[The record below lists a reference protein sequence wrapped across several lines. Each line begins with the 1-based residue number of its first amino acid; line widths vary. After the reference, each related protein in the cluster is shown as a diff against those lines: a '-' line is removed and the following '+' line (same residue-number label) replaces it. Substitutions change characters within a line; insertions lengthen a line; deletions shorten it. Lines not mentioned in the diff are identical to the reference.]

1 MNLDRF
7 TGLPQWPLRS
17 HGGKGVDRIMKSL
30 LKLKPAS
37 MILIAALA
45 FWAPAASA
53 SLVIFGDGQ
62 WGDFTGSITYHAAD
76 ASHATLQVLLH
87 NSSPLENGGFLTG
100 FALNNPDNLI
110 STVTAFQSTNPNF
123 KLLGGPGFQDGINGA
138 PYGQFDLGASTFK
151 SLEGGGKP
159 SKGLAV
165 GATETFTFTLAGS
178 LLLSLDEW
186 SFVQELSVGPGIGE
200 GAQFMVARFRGF
212 DNGASNKTAGHA
224 VPLPGTLALLG
235 SGLAG
240 LAFYRRRANLKG

>member
-1 MNLDRF
+1 LNLDRF

-17 HGGKGVDRIMKSL
+17 HGGKGIDRIMKSL

-200 GAQFMVARFRGF
+200 APSSWSPAFAALIMARATKPRVMPSPSPAPWRSWARAWRGWRF
-212 DNGASNKTAGHA
+212 TGGGGRT
-224 VPLPGTLALLG
+224 
-235 SGLAG
+235 
-240 LAFYRRRANLKG
+240 